1 MVSFSQVTDPLIEW
15 FLLRGTRGR
24 DDRWQPKKRYFF
36 VVVVV
41 GRKIS
46 VLYAKANDFYV
57 FNDWTAL

>member
-1 MVSFSQVTDPLIEW
+1 MVSFSQVSDPLIEW
-15 FLLRGTRGR
+15 FLSWGTRAR
-24 DDRWQPKKRYFF
+24 DDGWQPKKRCFF
-36 VVVVV
+36 VVVV